1 MIMNLAELRAKKPEI
16 MKIASQ
22 YGVSE
27 IRVFGSVARGDAD
40 ENSDVDLMIDKFDGS
55 LFDMVDFKSGMEV
68 LLKTNVDIAE
78 ISVIKNPLR
87 KRYMLQDAVLL

>member
-1 MIMNLAELRAKKPEI
+1 MNLAELRAKKPEI

-27 IRVFGSVARGDAD
+27 ISVFGSVARGDAD

-68 LLKTNVDIAE
+68 LLKTSVDIAE